1 MCKSY
6 KIKNF
11 IDLSEKEKKK
21 ILKWRNN
28 PLIAKYMLTKNISL
42 NEHLKFIDNLKNNNK
57 KRYFLVE
64 NIGVIYFTLH
74 SNEIVEIGLYK
85 NPNKQKVGNKLLKTA
100 IEYAFEEL
108 KAKKII
114 LYVFEDNIKAI
125 NLYKKFGF
133 KEIDKQKN
141 IIKMEL
147 IKSEKRKSYANRE
160 N

>member
-6 KIKNF
+6 KMKNF
-11 IDLSEKEKKK
+11 TELNFQEKEL

-42 NEHLKFIDNLKNNNK
+42 KAHLKFIDNLKNDNK

-74 SNEIVEIGLYK
+74 NNNIVEIGLYK

-114 LYVFEDNIKAI
+114 LYVFENNIKAI

-147 IKSEKRKSYANRE
+147 KNENRKD
-160 N
+160 

>member
-11 IDLSEKEKKK
+11 TELNNYEKEL

-28 PLIAKYMLTKNISL
+28 SLIAKYMLTKNISL
-42 NEHLKFIDNLKNNNK
+42 KAHLKFIDNLKNDNK

-74 SNEIVEIGLYK
+74 NNNIVEIGLYK
-85 NPNKQKVGNKLLKTA
+85 NPNKQKVGSKLLKTA
-100 IEYAFEEL
+100 LEYAFEEL

-114 LYVFEDNIKAI
+114 LYVFENNIKAI
-125 NLYKKFGF
+125 NLYRKFGF
-133 KEIDKQKN
+133 KEINKQKN

-147 IKSEKRKSYANRE
+147 RNENRKI
-160 N
+160 